1 MAEQEKINKEE
12 LKNIE
17 IRSEE
22 FQEILGA
29 TPHWLLRSGILV
41 ILIVVIVI
49 LIGSYFFKYPDIIT
63 SQVSIVT
70 QNPPVPLK
78 SFSTGKIT
86 HLFVAENQQITENDV
101 IAIIENTAHYP
112 DVLYLKSI
120 LDTIKNFEYF
130 PEINYLSLGEI
141 QQTYSNL
148 FRNIKSYK
156 NFNKLDY
163 HNNKIE
169 ATKKQINEYKHYYS
183 QLLVQLRLLK
193 QELEIAEK
201 LFKRD
206 ENLYHQNVYSKS
218 EYEKS
223 EQAFL
228 QQQRNYE
235 SFQSSLTNTQMQ
247 ITQLEQQI
255 LDLELQKIQETDNYE
270 VQINEAFDGL
280 KSQLAQWE
288 KSYLIQ
294 SPIEGRVTFTEIWS
308 KNQTVQAGQTVVT
321 IVPDKEAT
329 IIGKVIIPSVG
340 VGKIKTGHSV
350 NIKLDNYPH
359 MEFGMLKA
367 NIKAISLVPTE
378 TEEGYFYNAEIE
390 LPPDFISNYGKKLHF
405 SQNMTGTA
413 EIITDD
419 VKLLERFLNPIMS
432 LWKKNIDY

>member
-1 MAEQEKINKEE
+1 MEEKIKKED
-12 LKNIE
+12 LKKIE

-41 ILIVVIVI
+41 ILLVVIVI

-70 QNPPVPLK
+70 QNPPVPLV

-86 HLFVAENQQITENDV
+86 HLFVGENEQVKEDIV
-101 IAIIENTAHYP
+101 IAIIENTANYS
-112 DVLYLKSI
+112 DIIYLQSI
-120 LDTIKNFEYF
+120 VDTLTDLEYF
-130 PEINYLSLGEI
+130 PDEIILNLGEI
-141 QQTYSNL
+141 QTAYSGLNRNL
-148 FRNIKSYK
+148 KSYK
-156 NFNKLDY
+156 NFKKLDY

-169 ATKKQINEYKHYYS
+169 ATKKQINEYRHYYS
-183 QLLVQLRLLK
+183 QLLGQSKLLK
-193 QELEIAEK
+193 QELDIAEK

-206 ENLYHQNVYSKS
+206 ENLYTQGVYAKS
-218 EYEKS
+218 DYEKA
-223 EQAFL
+223 EQSFL

-235 SFQSSLTNTQMQ
+235 SFQSTLTNTQMQ

-270 VQINEAFDGL
+270 VQINESFDGL

-288 KSYLIQ
+288 KTYLIK
-294 SPIEGRVTFTEIWS
+294 SPINGRATFTEVWS
-308 KNQTVQAGQTVVT
+308 KNQTVQAGQTVAT
-321 IVPDKEAT
+321 IVPDEET
-329 IIGKVIIPSVG
+329 EIIGKVVIPSTG
-340 VGKIKTGHSV
+340 VGKIKQGHPV

-367 NIKAISLVPTE
+367 NIKTISLVPIQ
-378 TEEGYFYNAEIE
+378 TEEGGFYTAELE
-390 LPPDFISNYGKKLHF
+390 LPPDFVSNYGKKLQF
-405 SQNMTGTA
+405 SQNMTGVA
-413 EIITDD
+413 EVITDD
-419 VKLLERFLNPIMS
+419 VRLLERFLNPIRS

>member
-1 MAEQEKINKEE
+1 MEDEIKKEE

-41 ILIVVIVI
+41 ILIVVVVI

-86 HLFVAENQQITENDV
+86 HLFYSENEQVKEDSV

-112 DVLYLKSI
+112 DVLYIKSI
-120 LDTIKNFEYF
+120 IDTLTSFEYF
-130 PEINYLSLGEI
+130 PDIAYLNLGET
-141 QQTYSNL
+141 QTSYSNL
-148 FRNIKSYK
+148 NRNIKSYK
-156 NFNKLDY
+156 NFKKLDY

-169 ATKKQINEYKHYYS
+169 STKKQINDNRQYYS
-183 QLLVQLRLLK
+183 QLLVQSQLLK
-193 QELEIAEK
+193 QELDIAER
-201 LFKRD
+201 LFRRD
-206 ENLYHQNVYSKS
+206 ENLYNQNVYSKS
-218 EYEKS
+218 DYEKA
-223 EQAFL
+223 EQNFL

-235 SFQSSLTNTQMQ
+235 SFKSTLTSTQMQ

-270 VQINEAFDGL
+270 VQINEAFEGL

-288 KSYLIQ
+288 KNYLIK
-294 SPIEGRVTFTEIWS
+294 SPINGRTTFTEVWS
-308 KNQTVQAGQTVVT
+308 KNQTVQAGQTVAT
-321 IVPDKEAT
+321 IVPDKEAI
-329 IIGKVIIPSVG
+329 IIGKVTVPSVG
-340 VGKIKTGHSV
+340 VGKIKAGHPV

-367 NIKAISLVPTE
+367 NIKNISLVPIQTE
-378 TEEGYFYNAEIE
+378 DGVFYTAEIE
-390 LPPDFISNYGKKLHF
+390 LPTDFVSNYNKKLQF
-405 SQNMTGTA
+405 SQNMTGVA

-419 VKLLERFLNPIMS
+419 VRLLERFLNPIRS

>member
-1 MAEQEKINKEE
+1 MAEQEKINKKE

-86 HLFVAENQQITENDV
+86 HLFYSENQQVKEDSV
-101 IAIIENTAHYP
+101 IAIIENTAYYP
-112 DVLYLKSI
+112 DVIYLKSI
-120 LDTIKNFEYF
+120 MDTLTNFEYF
-130 PEINYLSLGEI
+130 PEIVYLNLGEI
-141 QQTYSNL
+141 QTSYSGLN
-148 FRNIKSYK
+148 RNIKSYK
-156 NFNKLDY
+156 NFKKLDY

-169 ATKKQINEYKHYYS
+169 STKKQISENKQYYS
-183 QLLVQLRLLK
+183 QLLVQSQLLK
-193 QELEIAEK
+193 QELDIAEK
-201 LFKRD
+201 QFQRD
-206 ENLYHQNVYSKS
+206 KKLHEQNVYSKAD
-218 EYEKS
+218 YEKA
-223 EQAFL
+223 EQTYL
-228 QQQRNYE
+228 QQRRNYE
-235 SFQSSLTNTQMQ
+235 SFQSTLTNTQMQ

-270 VQINEAFDGL
+270 VQIHETFDGL
-280 KSQLAQWE
+280 KSQLSQWE
-288 KSYLIQ
+288 KSYLIK
-294 SPIEGRVTFTEIWS
+294 SPITGRATFTEVWS
-308 KNQTVQAGQTVVT
+308 KNQTVQAGQTVAT
-321 IVPDKEAT
+321 IVPNEET
-329 IIGKVIIPSVG
+329 EIIGKVTIPSTG
-340 VGKIKTGHSV
+340 VGKIKTGHPV

-367 NIKAISLVPTE
+367 NVKNISLVPVE
-378 TEEGYFYNAEIE
+378 TEDGVFYISEIE
-390 LPPDFISNYGKKLHF
+390 LPPNFTSNYGKQLQF

-419 VKLLERFLNPIMS
+419 VRLLERFLNPIRS